1 MGGDCSTEIAKYV
14 IIIVFL
20 FLVISFGYTIWGK
33 IVDNAFEYL
42 KNILGE
48 EVAGKIY
55 LVMFLILFVALIVA
69 LIF

>member
-1 MGGDCSTEIAKYV
+1 MTEIAKYV

-20 FLVISFGYTIWGK
+20 FLVVSLGYTIWCK
-33 IVDNAFEYL
+33 IVDKAFEYL

-48 EVAGKIY
+48 EVAGK
-55 LVMFLILFVALIVA
+55 LSMFLFLILFVALIVA